1 MISSYLVNQRK
12 GTFRHVFLC
21 YKPDEPLYAV
31 LQDQLK
37 DNITVFKDLAT
48 VPSCAVESFPDQPD
62 HEILF
67 VFDDIVLCNEKDK
80 KNLQKLENYYAF
92 SRKKGI
98 TTFFLTQSYYQTHK
112 FLRDNKMTQNACRAC
127 MASSILS

>member
-1 MISSYLVNQRK
+1 
-12 GTFRHVFLC
+12 
-21 YKPDEPLYAV
+21 LYAV

-67 VFDDIVLCNEKDK
+67 VFDDIVNEKDK
-80 KNLQKLENYYAF
+80 KNLKKLENYYAF
-92 SRKKGI
+92 SRKK
-98 TTFFLTQSYYQTHK
+98 
-112 FLRDNKMTQNACRAC
+112 A
-127 MASSILS
+127 